1 MFRIKPT
8 AALTMPLALLCS
20 LAVAQ
25 PQPGSLTSTS
35 NQTFE
40 TAALHKDSTD
50 PTAEYSTNAAY
61 TRSIPGPAIVTE
73 RRESRPFSAI
83 ALGIKADTLGAGIE
97 LATPIAR
104 SFNLRSSFNFIAFNS
119 LFSVDGV
126 NYDAKL
132 SLRSS
137 QTNLDWFPRHG
148 SFHISPG
155 ILYLRSSIN
164 APSSVP
170 AGQPFTLGDQ
180 AFTNSVN
187 DPVVGTAQV
196 VFPRSVAPM
205 LTVGFGNI
213 IPRSGRHFSVPFEVG
228 AAYTGAAQIRV
239 TLNGTACTSDGC
251 FTFADNAEAQA
262 SLTQEVH
269 DINETMKRFPVYP
282 ILSMGL
288 AYRF

>member
-1 MFRIKPT
+1 MSRIRLT
-8 AALTMPLALLCS
+8 AVLTVPLALVCS

-25 PQPGSLTSTS
+25 PRPGNLTSTS
-35 NQTFE
+35 NPNFE
-40 TAALHKDSTD
+40 TVALHNDTNDSTAD
-50 PTAEYSTNAAY
+50 YSSSAAY
-61 TRSIPGPAIVTE
+61 VRSIPGPAIVNE
-73 RRESRPFSAI
+73 QRESRPFSAI
-83 ALGIKADTLGAGIE
+83 ALGIKVDTLGAGVE
-97 LATPIAR
+97 LGTPLAR
-104 SFNLRSSFNFIAFNS
+104 SFNLRSSFNFVAFS
-119 LFSVDGV
+119 YPFTVDGV

-132 SLRSS
+132 HLVSS
-137 QTNLDWFPRHG
+137 GTSVDWFPGHR

-155 ILYLRSSIN
+155 ILYLRSSIS

-187 DPVVGTAQV
+187 DPVAGTAQV
-196 VFPRSVAPM
+196 VFPRRVAPM

-213 IPRSGRHFSVPFEVG
+213 LPRSGRHFSVPFEVG
-228 AAYTGAAQIRV
+228 AAYTGAAQINV

-262 SLTQEVH
+262 SLKQEVH
-269 DINETMKRFPVYP
+269 DINETMKKFPIYP
-282 ILSMGL
+282 ILSLGF